1 MGLGPHLAGCAVFGM
16 VMHGWTGALFLPL
29 FALFGWFLLPVQ
41 WALSF
46 IQWLLFVKYRR
57 SFPWVTAALAVG
69 ASVLLASLG
78 RVESDEGFDVAIAFA
93 SAGAASVL
101 VSASILW
108 LEYQNSEG

>member
-69 ASVLLASLG
+69 AAVLLASLG